1 MALIEIKDLV
11 FKYNDKYVYNGLDLN
26 IESGSFTTIIGRNG
40 TGKSTLTRL
49 LVGLLPSR
57 GSIVIDGLEMNSENL
72 NTIRRKIGIVFE
84 NPDNQF
90 ISETVIG
97 DLVFGMENLRYP
109 RYLQEEK
116 LQEIVSYFEI
126 EDLLNKDPH
135 NLSGGEKQL
144 IALASVLITDPE
156 ILILDEAFTMIDGVM
171 KKRLYSLLKKIHRQ
185 KKITIINVTHDIEDA
200 NHGDDIVLIS
210 DKRVLKHDKKEV
222 ILSDEKLLKKVGFEP
237 SFMADLSI
245 KLKYYNLVD
254 RIIFDMNEMVKTL
267 WK

>member
-135 NLSGGEKQL
+135 HLSGGEKQL

-171 KKRLYSLLKKIHRQ
+171 KKLFFRKL
-185 KKITIINVTHDIEDA
+185 E
-200 NHGDDIVLIS
+200 NHS
-210 DKRVLKHDKKEV
+210 Y
-222 ILSDEKLLKKVGFEP
+222 
-237 SFMADLSI
+237 I
-245 KLKYYNLVD
+245 K
-254 RIIFDMNEMVKTL
+254 T
-267 WK
+267 